1 MDSTTPLRIL
11 IADDHP
17 VVREGLAAI
26 FNNRDDMTVVA
37 QASNG
42 REAVEQYF
50 KLSPDV
56 TLMDLRM
63 PEMNGLEAIVA
74 IKQRDPGARLIVLTT
89 FDSDEDIYRS
99 LQAGVKAYFLK
110 DAPREELVA
119 CIRSVHSGQTVIPQA
134 IAAKLAEH
142 LTIEELT
149 PREMEVLRVMAEGK
163 SNKEIASALGISE
176 GTIKSH
182 MNAILRKL
190 DVTDRTQAVISALK
204 HGLLRLG

>member
-26 FNNRDDMTVVA
+26 FNNRDDMIVVA
-37 QASNG
+37 QACNG
-42 REAVEQYF
+42 REAVEQYL
-50 KLSPDV
+50 KHSPDV

-89 FDSDEDIYRS
+89 FDSDEDIYRA

-119 CIRSVHSGQTVIPQA
+119 CIRSVHGGQTVIPLA

-142 LTIEELT
+142 LTVDELT
-149 PREMEVLRVMAEGK
+149 SRELEVLRAVAEGK
-163 SNKEIASALGISE
+163 SNKEIASALGITE

-190 DVTDRTQAVISALK
+190 DVSDRTQAVVSALK